1 MKVGIEVFRCK
12 LRLRFPRDLFAGS
25 QKYLSLNLAD
35 TAENRLLAEMK
46 AKQIELDIIAGYF
59 DATLAKYKPHYESTK
74 KEKTYTLLDLWCEY
88 VQFKSNQVE
97 QSTVIR
103 DYSLIE
109 KRIKAL
115 PTSDIKDAILI
126 RNHLLSNYSAETTKR
141 TLKQLNACC
150 NWATASKVL

>member
-1 MKVGIEVFRCK
+1 MKIGIETLEGR
-12 LRLRFPRDLFAGS
+12 LRLRFPRALFAGN

-35 TAENRLLAEMK
+35 SVENRLVAEMK
-46 AKQIELDIIAGYF
+46 ARQIELDIIAGYF
-59 DATLAKYKPHYESTK
+59 DPALAKYKPDYQAAK
-74 KEKTYTLLDLWCEY
+74 KEKTSTLLDLWCEY

-126 RNHLLSNYSAETTKR
+126 RNHLLSR
-141 TLKQLNACC
+141 AC
-150 NWATASKVL
+150 